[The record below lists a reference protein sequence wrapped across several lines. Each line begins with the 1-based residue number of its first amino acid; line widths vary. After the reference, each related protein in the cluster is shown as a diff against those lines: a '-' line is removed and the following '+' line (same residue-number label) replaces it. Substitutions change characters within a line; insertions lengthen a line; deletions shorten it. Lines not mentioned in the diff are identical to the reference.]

1 MKHRK
6 HVAASLALA
15 LIFSVLYTA
24 TRTHP
29 ESTARTVKTQ
39 THRKARTP
47 PRNED
52 TDTLKQFQKTDFYRT
67 IIDNNL
73 FRPLGWTPP
82 RPQDHY
88 RLLGTILPKDDRTPP
103 TAIIE
108 TTIGH
113 TTYIVSI
120 NDNLDADTKVISI
133 KNKSVTIS
141 INGHHRTL
149 RLLSAF

>member
-1 MKHRK
+1 MKHLK

-29 ESTARTVKTQ
+29 ESTARTIKTQ

-52 TDTLKQFQKTDFYRT
+52 LETLKQFQKTDFYRT

-108 TTIGH
+108 TTTGH
-113 TTYIVSI
+113 TTHIVSI

>member
-1 MKHRK
+1 MKYRK
-6 HVAASLALA
+6 HIAVSLALA

-39 THRKARTP
+39 TRRKVRTP

-52 TDTLKQFQKTDFYRT
+52 TDTLKQFQNSDFYRP

-73 FRPLGWTPP
+73 FRPPGWTPHAQKNRIAYLAPFCRKMTVHP
-82 RPQDHY
+82 R
-88 RLLGTILPKDDRTPP
+88 

-108 TTIGH
+108 TTKGH
-113 TTYIVSI
+113 TTHIVSI
-120 NDNLDADTKVISI
+120 NDNLDADTKIVSI